1 MTGNAELE
9 EGKLRHGENQRKR
22 RGARKVETRARA
34 IAGRRE
40 RPWEKS
46 ECGGGE
52 KGSFSQKSP
61 SNWEQGPAIKN
72 KKSSKEELLFWGWGR
87 VMIPTFWKHWT
98 WVLQGYPVGDMVQP
112 AVGHSSLEFGHAA
125 LTKGLA
131 TGYWSSL
138 PWGRQEELKI
148 RTGWSRTGTC
158 TA

>member
-9 EGKLRHGENQRKR
+9 EGKLRHGENQQKR
-22 RGARKVETRARA
+22 RGARKVETRA

-40 RPWEKS
+40 KPWEKS

-52 KGSFSQKSP
+52 KGRFSKKSP
-61 SNWEQGPAIKN
+61 SNWEQGPAIKT
-72 KKSSKEELLFWGWGR
+72 KKSSKGGAALLRLGKGDK
-87 VMIPTFWKHWT
+87 MIPTFWKHWT

-125 LTKGLA
+125 LTKDLA
-131 TGYWSSL
+131 AGYWPSL